1 MKNRVWQPLIIIGI
15 AVLFTCSPNLFSERV
30 KRTGIGVRAS
40 VFGIPNQLLDL
51 FIYEHPEIK
60 GQSYAFE
67 IRSYGSKGPRSV
79 FSGLYSFEY
88 SKMTGEGPWRNEQNN
103 RRLDGKGEITQL
115 SLCATIIMNIFPSS
129 PVHLYIGGG
138 LGIGKISIWYEGVYT
153 DEVGTQIT
161 DRYEE
166 DRIIPVAHVP
176 VGLRINLK
184 DKAEI
189 RIEGGFKNGFY
200 LGAGVVVN
208 F

>member
-1 MKNRVWQPLIIIGI
+1 MKSRFLQRSVIVVM
-15 AVLFTCSPNLFSERV
+15 AFLFSCSLGLYAKKIPRA
-30 KRTGIGVRAS
+30 GIGVRAS

-51 FIYEHPEIK
+51 LIYEHPEIK
-60 GQSYAFE
+60 GNSYTFE
-67 IRSYGSKGPRSV
+67 IRSYGSKGPKSV
-79 FSGLYSFEY
+79 FSGLYSFSY
-88 SKMTGEGPWRNEQNN
+88 SKMNGEGPWRNEQNN

-115 SLCATIIMNIFPSS
+115 SLCATIIMSIFPSS
-129 PVHLYIGGG
+129 PVHAYIGGG
-138 LGIGKISIWYEGVYT
+138 LGIGKVSIWYEGVYT

-161 DRYEE
+161 DKYEE

-176 VGLRINLK
+176 IGIKINLK

-200 LGAGVVVN
+200 VGAGVVVN